1 MKTIAISDLHG
12 LLPEIVEP
20 ADICVV
26 VGTSFN
32 VYPAADL
39 IQYVPYGNP
48 IYYIDPNPAPTPEY
62 PDIKVIKATATEGMK
77 QLIQKL

>member
-1 MKTIAISDLHG
+1 MTIVRLKNMEVRG
-12 LLPEIVEP
+12 NP
-20 ADICVV
+20 
-26 VGTSFN
+26 T
-32 VYPAADL
+32 ADL